1 MNPLNKL
8 HRNKKGG
15 VSTVIA
21 MVMAMTVVFSV
32 VTNIFLW
39 EQVLHREEQDR
50 AAERFTIETIYITSN
65 GTACF
70 PVTNTGTVTIRLAG
84 LWINDTRYAIDHL
97 LNPTEQTI
105 IHKNLGLTAES
116 TFNVVIVTQR
126 GLAATSKYYPPT
138 LEVPATGVFKIN
150 WFYFKY
156 TSKQKPTKVDAT
168 VIPSNEDYV
177 AIYLKVVNNWIYPAT
192 ITLETLVTWTTWTVQ
207 LIGSLGPMYLVPMYI
222 VENVFYSKPTIAPY
236 TEITVNPQDEVELV
250 FASKSKGG
258 REWQWGLERPRG
270 PTIPTYPCIDNPDRI
285 GYLQL
290 ILFYRLI
297 KSPTETE
304 KHGQVLLAQ
313 GVYLP

>member
-8 HRNKKGG
+8 HKNKRGG

-50 AAERFTIETIYITSN
+50 AAERFTIGTIYITSN

-70 PVTNTGTVTIRLAG
+70 PVANTGTVTIRLAG
-84 LWINDTRYAIDHL
+84 LWINDTRYAIDYL

-105 IHKNLGLTAES
+105 IPIPKDLELTAES

-126 GLAATSKYYPPT
+126 GLAATSKYPPT

-156 TSKQKPTKVDAT
+156 TSKQNQEKVDAM
-168 VIPSNEDYV
+168 VIPSNEKYV
-177 AIYLKVVNNWIYPAT
+177 AIYLKVVNNWIYPAN
-192 ITLETLVTWTTWTVQ
+192 ITLETLVTLVVPS
-207 LIGSLGPMYLVPMYI
+207 IDIPFVRKNVPMFI
-222 VENVFYSKPTIAPY
+222 VESVSYSGFLPTIARY
-236 TEITVNPQDEVELV
+236 TSEITINPQEERELV
-250 FASKSKGG
+250 FASNSKGG
-258 REWQWGLERPRG
+258 RDWQWQWERQEPIKFIARG
-270 PTIPTYPCIDNPDRI
+270 I
-285 GYLQL
+285 GHLQL
-290 ILFYRLI
+290 TLFYELI
-297 KSPTETE
+297 KSPTEIE
-304 KHGQVLLAQ
+304 KHGQVLLTQ
-313 GVYLP
+313 GVYFQ